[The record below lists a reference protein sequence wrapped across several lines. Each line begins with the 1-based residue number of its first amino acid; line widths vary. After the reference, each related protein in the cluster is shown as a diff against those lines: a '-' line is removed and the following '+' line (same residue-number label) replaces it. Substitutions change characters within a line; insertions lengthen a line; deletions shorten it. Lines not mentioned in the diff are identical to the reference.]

1 MKRIKL
7 PKLGKK
13 AQMEII
19 GLVVIV
25 ILIALGML
33 FMAKFALKEDPQ
45 KKIFT
50 RKGLAYSSLS
60 AVLKTTIT
68 DTECSTDFA
77 QLVHPQMGKDLL
89 EDCAKYYA
97 YSPDGYSLYRC
108 KSLIDQE
115 KKHSCIF
122 VNETITQLLT
132 DSLGA
137 WNKNYEFKAWL
148 VKVSEEK
155 PLLLVGPIKSG
166 KGCTKKDRDSSGI
179 FPIHTD
185 VGLIETELVLCD

>member
-1 MKRIKL
+1 
-7 PKLGKK
+7 
-13 AQMEII
+13 MEII

-68 DTECSTDFA
+68 DIECSTDFA
-77 QLVHPQMGKDLL
+77 QLVNPQIGKDLL
-89 EDCAKYYA
+89 EDCANFYD
-97 YSPDGYSLYRC
+97 PQNPNGYSLYRC
-108 KSLIDQE
+108 QSLIDQE

-122 VNETITQLLT
+122 VNETITRLLK
-132 DSLGA
+132 DSLGS
-137 WNKNYEFKAWL
+137 WNKNYEFTARLIKFS
-148 VKVSEEK
+148 KEE
-155 PLLLVGPIKSG
+155 PLTLVGPIKSG
-166 KGCTKKDRDSSGI
+166 KGCSKKDRDGSGI

-185 VGLIETELVLCD
+185 AGLIETELFLCD